1 MIKKPLNVQLRIGSY
16 LTHSTTGEKYKAYM
30 PSVLPFSPP
39 LQLDELQPLIEKAN
53 QALGRLDGLVSY
65 IPDISLLLYFY
76 LRKEAL
82 LSSQIEG
89 TQSSFD
95 DLLMYENNQ
104 VLCVPEGDV
113 EEVSHYVSA
122 LQHGMNRL
130 QGGFPLSLRL
140 IKEMHAILLRG
151 GRGANKQPGEF
162 RQSQNWIGGTRPG
175 NAVFVPPPADQ
186 LMNLLGNLEFYL
198 NDEFGKIPTLVKAA
212 ISHVQFETIHPFLD
226 GNGRLGRLIITLLLW
241 HEGVLSQPALYLSL
255 YFKRNRTI
263 YYELLSR
270 MRIDG
275 AYEVWFEF
283 FLQGVLEIANETADS
298 LKQIVTLFDDD
309 RAKIAKLKRAK
320 STVLRVYEYFQC
332 RAMGTIL
339 QLANE
344 LKISQP
350 TVTSA
355 LEHLADLGIIFE
367 ISGKKRDR
375 VFSYNAYLKI
385 LRADTAPL

>member
-1 MIKKPLNVQLRIGSY
+1 MIKKPLNAQLRIGSY
-16 LTHSTTGEKYKAYM
+16 LTQSTTGEKYKAYM
-30 PSVLPFSPP
+30 PSLLPPHPP

-53 QALGRLDGLVSY
+53 QALGRLDGLVSHM
-65 IPDISLLLYFY
+65 PDISLLLYFY
-76 LRKEAL
+76 VRKEAL

-104 VLCVPEGDV
+104 VLGVPEGDV

-140 IKEMHAILLRG
+140 IKEIHAILLRG

-212 ISHVQFETIHPFLD
+212 ISHIQFETIHPFLD
-226 GNGRLGRLIITLLLW
+226 GNGRIGRLIITLLLW

-255 YFKRNRTI
+255 YFKRNRSI

-270 MRIDG
+270 MRMDG

-283 FLQGVLEIANETADS
+283 FLQGVLEIASETADS
-298 LKQIVTLFDDD
+298 LKQIVTLFEDDK
-309 RAKIAKLKRAK
+309 AKIATLKRAK
-320 STVLRVYEYFQC
+320 TTVLRVYEYFQC

-344 LKISQP
+344 LKLSQP
-350 TVTSA
+350 TVTAA
-355 LEHLADLGIIFE
+355 LEHLADFGIIFE

-385 LRADTAPL
+385 LRTDTDPL